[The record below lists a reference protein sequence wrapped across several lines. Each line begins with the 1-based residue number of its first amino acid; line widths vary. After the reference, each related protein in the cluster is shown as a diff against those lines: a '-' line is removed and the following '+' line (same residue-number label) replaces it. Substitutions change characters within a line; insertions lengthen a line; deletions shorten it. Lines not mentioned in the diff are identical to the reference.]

1 MARTDTLGNFLTDV
15 AAAIRTKKGI
25 TDTIPANT
33 FDTEIASIEGGS
45 SKYAPR
51 RISFKEYTGTE
62 LDYELENLDTSNLTT
77 FKEMFYTCAKLLS
90 VPVIDTSKGTDFSYM
105 FYACRNITKIPEIN
119 TSEGT
124 NFSYMF
130 NLCDKVTSFPLI
142 DTSKGT
148 DLSNMFLNCSAVTE
162 VPALD
167 TSFATN
173 VSYMFSG
180 CKVLTS
186 IPSLSLGNAKNMMVM
201 FSNCNKLE
209 TLSEIDSSSATNIT
223 NMFFN
228 CYALVEFGGLKNL
241 GQAYLTTASANY
253 GQYKLNL
260 SLCSKLTEQSLINVL
275 NNLYDIATKGCNTQQ
290 VVLGST
296 NLAKLTSEEG
306 QAALTNATT
315 KGWTVS

>member
-1 MARTDTLGNFLTDV
+1 MARTDTLGNFLSDV
-15 AAAIRTKKGI
+15 AAAIREKKGT
-25 TDTIPANT
+25 TDTILASN

-124 NFSYMF
+124 NFSHMF
-130 NLCDKVTSFPLI
+130 DLCDKVTSFPLI

-148 DLSNMFLNCSAVTE
+148 DFSNMFLNCSAVTE

-180 CKVLTS
+180 CNVLTS

-296 NLAKLTSEEG
+296 NIAKLTSEEG
-306 QAALTNATT
+306 QAALTNATA